1 MTSTKEKF
9 QRSDCFKLLSAC
21 FYSPDLDM
29 LINEDVCGNLTALF
43 EQVIPEAVPCVKQ
56 MQQALHSYSE
66 EELKIAHAELF
77 VGPFELQAPPY
88 GSVYLE
94 RNNQVMGKTTL
105 EVIKKYQ
112 ESGLKLDIKEPADH
126 IAIELEFMHYLYTLE
141 AEAINSGNTAKVQSL
156 ASMRNDFLSVYL
168 APWIP
173 LFCEKIRTTADNIFY
188 RSLADCLENFIQHE
202 AATLPLINADGAT
215 KHACQ
220 ATV

>member
-1 MTSTKEKF
+1 MTSTKEKL

-43 EQVIPEAVPCVKQ
+43 EQVIPEAVPYVKQ

-66 EELKIAHAELF
+66 EKLKIAHAELF

-141 AEAINSGNTAKVQSL
+141 AEALDSGNNAKVQSL
-156 ASMRNDFLSVYL
+156 ASIKNDFLSIYL

-173 LFCEKIRTTADNIFY
+173 KFCAKIRATADNIFY
-188 RSLADCLENFIQHE
+188 RSLADCLENFIEHE